1 MRRLRW
7 MPGLALVLACR
18 AVPAGPDSPRPEPPR
33 PAVSGSVVEH
43 EEGRSPRVIYH
54 EERGGLLN
62 TVPPPRSGARPPVP
76 PIAPAGP
83 PAATSAGKPAK
94 APPSIASPAPAKVPA
109 TAASP
114 APAKVPAP
122 VASPAPAKAPKSA
135 AAKTPLRTEPPAP
148 RKAAPAVAA
157 TAKDAA
163 PAAPAPAAPSD
174 PRPQWA
180 NQVDRA
186 IASADR
192 PALAALADSPG
203 AAFECGQPARA
214 WAVAD
219 AVSAGGRKARA
230 AEILEPLATGC
241 DAATRLST
249 LERARR
255 VVPRDDYLRWEARE
269 AGSPREARDE
279 QRYRRMVYDRILE
292 DRAADR
298 GSAGERAARLA
309 SDAGPHIVQYRD
321 TGVALG
327 LGWLWLE
334 AGEAEKA
341 ATWFGHAH
349 AWAPAQ
355 PDAIKGLAYA
365 ALRQRD
371 FAGAVAQAD
380 KLPREVPERASIR
393 RDALVGLA
401 QSHYAAGQY
410 AQALAA
416 FESAA
421 GEGELPRYARVT
433 QAWCDLRLGQPE
445 RAARRFAVLYRESP
459 DRESADGLIAATGGG
474 RDGIPADLVATEPL
488 RALVSTRLGEAA
500 FRNGRYLEARAL
512 DPARWGGAGSPGAVQ
527 ALLGGGF
534 RKKTGEPG
542 LGKMRQTLAPAADF
556 AAPLSPQASIM
567 VRGERAR
574 LESGTIDAGA
584 LVGSAPAGAG
594 PTPQADTSATVNEA
608 RVVLR
613 YEKDHAFGLSLG
625 RGPDGGAVGGRFA
638 GQAEFATSPAWGQAA
653 ALLFAEPVRESVLS
667 YAGMRDPWTGTA
679 WGGVTRKGAELRL
692 LRLREAPWSTTVRLR
707 GEFLDGTGVQDNSR
721 AVLDLAGGRDLGLA
735 GFAYSAASAYLGYE
749 GYRRNLSGYTLGHG
763 GYFSPQRYV
772 RAGAS
777 FDFMTEEDRR
787 WLVRGRVSGG
797 WFSKREDETPLLP
810 LAPDGRFY
818 GGGDSRGREASIRLA
833 AVLQATPYLQVGAM
847 AGRSI
852 SPSYAENIGRLEV
865 RVLFEPRR
873 SVVAADLPAA
883 RGE

>member
-1 MRRLRW
+1 MGRVWDKRPHGVKRLRW
-7 MPGLALVLACR
+7 MPALALVLACR
-18 AVPAGPDSPRPEPPR
+18 AVPAGPEAPRPEPPR

-43 EEGRSPRVIYH
+43 EEGKSPRVIYH

-62 TVPPPRSGARPPVP
+62 TIPPPRSGPRPPVP

-83 PAATSAGKPAK
+83 STATSAAKPAK
-94 APPSIASPAPAKVPA
+94 ASPPVASPATVKVPA
-109 TAASP
+109 RA
-114 APAKVPAP
+114 
-122 VASPAPAKAPKSA
+122 ASPAPAKAPKPA
-135 AAKTPLRTEPPAP
+135 AAKAPLPIESPAP
-148 RKAAPAVAA
+148 RKAAPPVAA
-157 TAKDAA
+157 PARVAIPAA
-163 PAAPAPAAPSD
+163 PAAPAD

-180 NQVDRA
+180 VQVDRA

-192 PALAALADSPG
+192 PALAALADAPG
-203 AAFECGQPARA
+203 AAFECSQPARA

-219 AVSAGGRKARA
+219 AVSAGGRQARA
-230 AEILEPLATGC
+230 AGILEPLATGC

-255 VVPRDDYLRWEARE
+255 MVPREDYLRWEARE

-292 DRAADR
+292 DRAADP

-309 SDAGPHIVQYRD
+309 RDAGPQIVEYRD

-371 FAGAVAQAD
+371 FAGAVAQSD
-380 KLPREVPERASIR
+380 KLPREVPERATIR
-393 RDALVGLA
+393 RDALVGMA
-401 QSHYAAGQY
+401 QSQYAAGQC
-410 AQALAA
+410 AQALESL
-416 FESAA
+416 ESAA
-421 GEGELPRYARVT
+421 GAGELPRYARVT
-433 QAWCDLRLGQPE
+433 QAWCDLRLGQSE

-474 RDGIPADLVATEPL
+474 RDGIPADLAATEPL
-488 RALVSTRLGEAA
+488 RALVATRLGEAA

-512 DPARWGGAGSPGAVQ
+512 DPGRWGDAGSPGAVQ

-542 LGKMRQTLAPAADF
+542 LGKMRQTLGPAADF
-556 AAPLSPQASIM
+556 AAPLSARASIM

-608 RVVLR
+608 RVALR
-613 YEKDHAFGLSLG
+613 YEKDYAFGLSLG
-625 RGPDGGAVGGRFA
+625 RGPDGGPVGGRFA
-638 GQAEFATSPAWGQAA
+638 GHAEFASSPSWGQAA

-667 YAGMRDPWTGTA
+667 HAGMRDPWTGAA

-707 GEFLDGTGVQDNSR
+707 GEYLDGTGVQDNSR
-721 AVLDLAGGRDLGLA
+721 AVLDLAVGRDLGLA
-735 GFAYSAASAYLGYE
+735 GFAYSAASAYLGHE
-749 GYRRNLSGYTLGHG
+749 SYRRNLSGYTLGHG
-763 GYFSPQRYV
+763 GYFSPQRYA

-797 WFSKREDETPLLP
+797 WFSKREDETPVLP

-833 AVLQATPYLQVGAM
+833 AVLQATPYFQVGAM